1 MAKDDV
7 TIGIGVD
14 SAKAVKSLKG
24 FGKSSKSVL
33 KSITDSV
40 FSLKGAF
47 AGVAAGLAAG
57 ALIKGIKTVTAA
69 ASRQQDAINSLNTAL
84 KISGEF
90 SEEASQG
97 LQDYASSLQRAT
109 RFGDEAILEQ
119 LALAKAYGATN
130 EQAKEL
136 VTAATELSA
145 ATGKSLEESTL
156 RIAKTLGGVAGRLGE
171 VNSKIKDLTVAQL
184 QAGGAA
190 KILIAQYGG
199 SAAAQINTFSGA
211 LEQSSNAFGDLLE
224 SLGATI
230 IKNPSVVR
238 AIKALTAGF
247 EFLIEQVELNKVA
260 IGEVVTQITDGL
272 ISAFDLAVASV
283 KQAVFFFKE
292 YQTII
297 TGLPR
302 LIFQT
307 TAAILALNGAIT
319 LYSAVKGLGALAS
332 LKDFGA
338 AIVLLGSAAKKAVIA
353 VGLLAGKALLL
364 ALGLAAAAGSVDL
377 LIRNF
382 GLLLPAMS
390 QAFNLTEI
398 TRLENKLKDINDLIK
413 TGVSSGRG
421 SGPSSNGFS
430 TGINKS
436 ADAVKRLTQEQI
448 KLTEEL
454 RLLRGE
460 SETTGKK
467 LREEFDSGFIG
478 DLIDKFKD
486 FKKEVAEPVTVELK
500 TKGDSPKPKVA
511 EDVETDLKKSFIAG
525 GVILANGLKKGAEGA
540 KDVIIG
546 GVGLIVDTLFPGFG
560 ALASSI
566 LDLLSDPKAISGLVA
581 AFASEIPKI
590 LVAIGDSIPLLIE
603 ALISNLDELI
613 IGLVKAGPAIIQ
625 ALIKAIVVLTNPAI
639 WADVVKGLVQALVQ
653 EITGTTLVFSK
664 AKTKD
669 IGDGI
674 AQDFKKGV
682 SNFSIPAILS
692 GGEQFGQSISR
703 NLDGVGQRLNQVL
716 LEVFDMF
723 TITFAESLREGLLS
737 LPERIA
743 DGALMFADAI
753 SGVFTGFFSALQ
765 NFLGSFGTIFN
776 QILASLGMDIGAAFV
791 SGTRAFADGIR
802 SAFIDIINLFIKHL
816 VDPILSL
823 PNRMIEAFNGIIER
837 MRSAVTPGGG
847 SVGGKVSDSFKNVV
861 GLAQGGTVP
870 SGFNNDSFAANL
882 TSGEL
887 VVPRNDVQELRTF
900 LREQKR
906 AGGDL
911 DMSETNSLLAKIAG
925 QGGQGGGMITLNED
939 GLTNLLLDFSRRN
952 ERISA

>member
-14 SAKAVKSLKG
+14 STKAIKSLKG

-57 ALIKGIKTVTAA
+57 ALIKGIKTVTSA
-69 ASRQQDAINSLNTAL
+69 ASRQEDAINSLNTAL

-90 SEEASQG
+90 SEGASKG

-119 LALAKAYGATN
+119 LALAKAFGATN
-130 EQAKEL
+130 EQAKQL

-145 ATGKSLEESTL
+145 ATGKSLEESTRQL
-156 RIAKTLGGVAGRLGE
+156 SKTLGGFAGELGE
-171 VNSKIKDLTVAQL
+171 VNPKIKALTTAQL
-184 QAGGAA
+184 QAGDAA
-190 KILIAQYGG
+190 KILIDQYGG

-230 IKNPSVVR
+230 IQNPSVVR

-247 EFLIEQVELNKVA
+247 EFLIEQVELNKDA

-353 VGLLAGKALLL
+353 VGLLAGKALLM
-364 ALGLAAAAGSVDL
+364 ATGVAAAAIAVDL
-377 LIRNF
+377 LVRNL
-382 GLLLPAMS
+382 GLVGPAIA
-390 QAFNLTEI
+390 QAFNLQKITSLNKEIAATE
-398 TRLENKLKDINDLIK
+398 KAIK
-413 TGVSSGRG
+413 EIHSQGVSGIPTNSLL
-421 SGPSSNGFS
+421 GFKVVQ
-430 TGINKS
+430 N
-436 ADAVKRLTQEQI
+436 ADALKTELQEM
-448 KLTEEL
+448 KSEL
-454 RLLRGE
+454 VVLSGE
-460 SETTGKK
+460 AQKSGDS
-467 LREEFDSGFIG
+467 LREAFDSGFIG
-478 DLIDKFKD
+478 DLIDKFND

-500 TKGDSPKPKVA
+500 TKGDKPKPKVA
-511 EDVETDLKKSFIAG
+511 EEVETDLKKSFIAG

-546 GVGLIVDTLFPGFG
+546 GVGLLVDTLFPGFG

-581 AFASEIPKI
+581 AFASELPKI
-590 LVAIGDSIPLLIE
+590 LVAIADSIPLLIE
-603 ALISNLDELI
+603 AIIENLDEII
-613 IGLVKAGPAIIQ
+613 IGIVKAVPAIIK

-639 WADVVKGLVQALVQ
+639 WADVAKGLVQALVQ

-682 SNFSIPAILS
+682 SNFSIPAIIS

-703 NLDGVGQRLNQVL
+703 NLDGVGQRLNQGL
-716 LEVFDMF
+716 LEVFDLF
-723 TITFAESLREGLLS
+723 TITFAESLTQGLIS

-743 DGALMFADAI
+743 DGALMFADTI
-753 SGVFTGFFSALQ
+753 SGVFTGFFSGLE
-765 NFLGSFGTIFN
+765 NFLGSFGAIFN

-791 SGTRAFADGIR
+791 SGTRSFADGIR

-847 SVGGKVSDSFKNVV
+847 SVGSKVSDSFKNVV